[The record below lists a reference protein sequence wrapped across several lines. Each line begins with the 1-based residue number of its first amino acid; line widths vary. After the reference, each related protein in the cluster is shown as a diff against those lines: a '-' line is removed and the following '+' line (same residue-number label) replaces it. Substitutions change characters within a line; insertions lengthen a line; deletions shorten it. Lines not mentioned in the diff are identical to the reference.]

1 MRKVVVLNRVSVDG
15 FFAGPNGEIDW
26 FVPDPEVDKAAHA
39 GMSPDTL
46 LLGRLTFQLFA
57 GYWPHVASDP
67 NAPEGAR
74 VMANE
79 LDQMNKIVFSK
90 TLKKVDWINSRLVN
104 SDPSKEVLELK
115 KGNGPDI
122 TLFGSGSIIQQLAR
136 DGLIDEYLLV
146 VTPVILGIGK
156 RLFGSLDRT
165 SLNLLEAR
173 SFSSK
178 NVLLHYAWTGK

>member
-1 MRKVVVLNRVSVDG
+1 MRKVVVFNRVSLDG

-26 FVPDPEVDKAAHA
+26 FVPDPEVDQAVHA

-79 LDQMNKIVFSK
+79 LDQMNKVVFSR
-90 TLKKVDWINSRLVN
+90 TLNNVDWKNSRLVK

-115 KGNGPDI
+115 QGMGPDI
-122 TLFGSGSIIQQLAR
+122 TIFGSGTIIQQLAR
-136 DGLIDEYLLV
+136 DGLIDEHLLV
-146 VTPVILGIGK
+146 ITPVILGIGK
-156 RLFGSLDRT
+156 RLFGSFDRT

-173 SFSSK
+173 SFPSK
-178 NVLLHYAWTGK
+178 NVLLHYGLKGK